1 MDKLKQKRLEAGLTQ
16 VELAE
21 KCGIKQTTLSSIEN
35 GNNVGSIQLARRI
48 CKVLGCTLDDIISV
62 EVGEE

>member
-21 KCGIKQTTLSSIEN
+21 KCGIKQTTLSAIEN
-35 GNNVGSIQLARRI
+35 GRNDGSIKLAKKM
-48 CKVLGCTLDDIISV
+48 CKVLGCTLNDLITLQ
-62 EVGEE
+62 